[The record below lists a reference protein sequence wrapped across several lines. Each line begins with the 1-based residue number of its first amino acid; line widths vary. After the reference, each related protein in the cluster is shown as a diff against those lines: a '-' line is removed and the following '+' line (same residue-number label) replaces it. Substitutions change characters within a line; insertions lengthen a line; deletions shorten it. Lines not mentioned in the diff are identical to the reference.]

1 MCELGR
7 VNNWQRSAA
16 FGLIYKQSEA
26 FPLKEAILVISD
38 CTCMQKWD
46 LFNILDF
53 ILQCQ
58 AVECQL
64 KFNSYLTHLR

>member
-16 FGLIYKQSEA
+16 LSRIYKESEA
-26 FPLKEAILVISD
+26 FPLKEVILVISD
-38 CTCMQKWD
+38 CACMQKWD

-53 ILQCQ
+53 IL
-58 AVECQL
+58 
-64 KFNSYLTHLR
+64 